1 MRISDWS
8 SDVCSSDLLKVRG
21 VTTARV
27 PLMGV
32 KRKFSSGLLGT
43 LLPFLI
49 IDAVR
54 REAAKLGYRQVEL
67 SWILE
72 DNLPMRRINEALEGK
87 PYKRSEEHTSELQ
100 SLMRISYAVY
110 CLQKKTN

>member
-1 MRISDWS
+1 
-8 SDVCSSDLLKVRG
+8 
-21 VTTARV
+21 
-27 PLMGV
+27 MGV

-87 PYKRSEEHTSELQ
+87 PYKTYRIYDNLLPCNRTFLSGRLRLWCSQVRAVCRTSGRRGIGRAQWREG
-100 SLMRISYAVY
+100 VG
-110 CLQKKTN
+110 

>member
-1 MRISDWS
+1 MNDAIA
-8 SDVCSSDLLKVRG
+8 DLQGKLFPFGWARFLWRLKVRG

-67 SWILE
+67 SWHLAE
-72 DNLPMRRINEALEGK
+72 NLPIRRINEALEGK
-87 PYKRSEEHTSELQ
+87 PNKTYPIT
-100 SLMRISYAVY
+100 
-110 CLQKKTN
+110 KKTPKQ

>member
-72 DNLPMRRINEALEGK
+72 DNLPMR
-87 PYKRSEEHTSELQ
+87 SEERRVGKECVSTCRSRWSPYL
-100 SLMRISYAVY
+100 
-110 CLQKKTN
+110 